1 MERVGS
7 PSLMIGPILIVGRYS
22 SSPFLGK
29 HGAEPKLGSHGRCMG
44 VTELIEGSGKES
56 ETSEGP
62 NGPQHAPDRTAEGTR
77 VPMPIPSR
85 VF

>member
-44 VTELIEGSGKES
+44 VSELIEGSGK
-56 ETSEGP
+56 
-62 NGPQHAPDRTAEGTR
+62 
-77 VPMPIPSR
+77 
-85 VF
+85 